1 MSWLH
6 RVSIRTKLVCLFAL
20 LNVLTILS
28 FSAHSYLRSTEQATA
43 IIDTRLNAAARAI
56 PALLGEP
63 FLATVFTPGSV
74 SQKQML
80 ANAATMDNYAR
91 QFGVKYLYLLWQKDG
106 KVVYLAD
113 GAGEAE
119 RNSDKFGH
127 HLEAYEASEGLQQ
140 AFQQKSVQYD
150 EYTDKYGTF
159 RSIFLPTTLNG
170 QTVVLAAD
178 VPLEAAMASRHAVL
192 REVLLIGGVSLLAGM
207 LVAWLLANMLAAS
220 ISRITR
226 HVARRA
232 SERDLSG
239 KLNVHGNDEIAQMAH
254 SFNQL
259 CQAVSQTLHEV
270 SDNASQTFHSAEN
283 VRQSTQHMRETANH
297 SQQSLHTLHGCT
309 EDINQLSAQSS
320 QMLQAAQQQL
330 ASVGQQLAQSRSA
343 VGELSEGMHH
353 HVADNRT
360 LAKRFEAL
368 SSDVQNIT
376 GILQRIAGI
385 SEQTNLLALNA
396 AIEAARAGEAGR
408 GFAVVADEVR
418 KLAGQTQATLSET
431 DSFVGKLLQTIQD
444 TAGVI
449 TSQADEADK
458 LSGCSGDVQRTLE
471 QARLLLDSLQQTFDD
486 NVSHSHS
493 IRQHVATI
501 SQHMQALGNAIGSNR
516 EEAATLSTE
525 AASLEDCSRL
535 LNQSLQSFKL

>member
-28 FSAHSYLRSTEQATA
+28 FSVHSYLRSTEQATA

-56 PALLGEP
+56 PALLGDP
-63 FLATVFTPGSV
+63 FLATAFTPGSV
-74 SQKQML
+74 SAKQML
-80 ANAATMDNYAR
+80 TNAERMDNYAR

-127 HLEAYEASEGLQQ
+127 HLEAYEASEGLLR
-140 AFQQKSVQYD
+140 AFQQKAVQYD
-150 EYTDKYGTF
+150 EYSDKFGTF

-170 QTVVLAAD
+170 QAVVLAAD
-178 VPLEAAMASRHAVL
+178 VPLEDAQASRRAVL
-192 REVLLIGGVSLLAGM
+192 QEVLLIGGLSMASGLLVS
-207 LVAWLLANMLAAS
+207 WLLANMLAAS

-239 KLNVHGNDEIAQMAH
+239 KLQARGNDEVAQMAQ

-259 CQAVSQTLHEV
+259 CQAVSQTLQEV

-283 VRQSTQHMRETANH
+283 VRQSTQHMRETASR
-297 SQQSLHTLHGCT
+297 SQQSLQSLHGCT
-309 EDINQLSAQSS
+309 EDIHQLSAQSS
-320 QMLQAAQQQL
+320 QMLQNAQQQL
-330 ASVGQQLAQSRSA
+330 SSVSQELSRSRSA
-343 VGELSEGMHH
+343 VGELSTGMHQ
-353 HVADNRT
+353 HVEDNRT
-360 LAKRFEAL
+360 LGKRFEAL

-418 KLAGQTQATLSET
+418 KLAGQTQATLAET

-444 TAGVI
+444 TANVI
-449 TSQADEADK
+449 GSQADEADK

-471 QARLLLDSLQQTFDD
+471 QARQLLTSLQQTFDD
-486 NVSHSHS
+486 NVSHSQT

-501 SQHMQALGNAIGSNR
+501 SQHMQALGEAVGSNR
-516 EEAATLSTE
+516 EEADTLSTE

-535 LNQSLQSFKL
+535 LNQSLQQFRF